1 MAAPTRKAPQRI
13 SKQGLLART
22 NDSSTI
28 YSSSENSTIQTPMV
42 ISQPGKIR
50 TQDDINLE
58 KFAQLIMY
66 IVALIAIWGGI
77 FSIAFDDN
85 ATNSNFL
92 MLFIGGLVSAAMAIS
107 WIELQSKK
115 NAHQLMEVQNYML
128 GLGFFFATVGTLW
141 GARYLMGFATGEGLE
156 IFGGPNTYEGGADW
170 QPNANGIYVQVI
182 AVIALLLT
190 EMKLLKR
197 YKGAT
202 TFGWGVA
209 IYGPLALMIT
219 GVGPWIDWS
228 NNEVSYELGIAI
240 ILLSFVSMEAA
251 LRSNKSMH
259 FFVVAIVSGLV
270 PILYELFNSNAP
282 PGGEGGALSLL
293 IFIIAI
299 QGYYASKEE
308 LRSELMQKAS
318 VLLVGEVL
326 VAMFIARIADL
337 NLILGPLRAEN
348 IGMLAEHLTLPVM
361 LWVTVLIAYFPAVM
375 QRRVPWMPIG
385 LAFSLFF
392 LPTGSNMI
400 PWIITLA
407 MIPYMLFIN
416 TNTRKWVADFTVAMI
431 AVSFFMTDLLARVG
445 GISYA
450 EIFSID
456 YAEYF
461 VPIAL
466 VVIAE
471 YGFKKE
477 KISSWAHLSIVCG
490 VVLSRAILGAE
501 EWFLPW
507 VFVAYILYIANYSL
521 KSASESNIFNDRK
534 EASLTIVIA
543 LGSTLLLAIF
553 GKLNLPETA
562 LDDML
567 SGFNLSLMIL
577 GIGSYYLLRN
587 GRNVEFD
594 IGMLLNWQ
602 TQKKNATTYNSELNA
617 WVEVDTKSED
627 YIKQFEQNWLSKSW
641 GSLARM
647 GLIVPL
653 VFMTIAIAS
662 VEIKPF
668 AQNPI
673 WVMLLSIPVAILVYE
688 ILALDKISS
697 VTRATGVW
705 MLVLMAIPMILRMQI
720 ARIGATEKQLEV
732 FSGLIPAAIV
742 LDLILIAAPFIVNSQ
757 INKRGIDDEV
767 LSKNADA
774 SALAGLLLLAM
785 MDSSGGLLLISMF
798 VLVTS
803 RAIKHRHNT
812 VLLASPLIFAFVGIS
827 WLEEFGL
834 ANTILD
840 ALAIDV
846 EFGFLTIANISGWI
860 IAIQMSIVWIMATK
874 EVDDE
879 TKIELPWWGSM
890 AWVAVGLIAAISE
903 ASWLPTIFTIMLT
916 GSAIYRGKVSFIP
929 AMPIAFF
936 FSLIIGMG
944 GDANFTDWDDG
955 EIFGWSAIATAFFTL
970 SLSAM
975 EMTDWLYSKCDEIDN
990 ELENWNTF
998 SSSTQAGRDQI
1009 SDALRIIGIGA
1020 FLLSFDVAIGIGP
1033 VVASIWV
1040 TYIAIRKGNTNG
1052 LLLMPLLHG
1061 ISIANCL
1068 SEAEIASE
1076 EFRQLVV
1083 GLLMAVEGGALIY
1096 FSTQNDRVYDWQ
1108 TFNWEDDNEF
1118 LDFMDYLGMGGL
1130 LSAISG
1136 IWYAFE
1142 GTDIDSFSWL
1152 IMTVLF
1158 TMIAIQGFSEENDA
1172 RWRRG
1177 FGGFGSLITAFIFAN
1192 TLDSEIFQA
1201 LGYVFLGILGF
1212 GYGAMFS
1219 QRIGEE
1225 GEIYVADEQTQEAV
1239 IQATMAMPVV
1249 EKQSQSGLLKAT
1261 NEIVAKKE
1269 EQLEIVEEV
1278 EEDSVIEESDD
1289 EVIEIEQPAPI
1300 IAPAEIQ
1307 PIHNGLIET
1316 ADGFAI
1322 RLPGDVVQNIL
1333 NSINNTPHEGFK
1345 PVLGFSP
1352 SGQVMLNFET
1362 E

>member
-1 MAAPTRKAPQRI
+1 MAAPTRNAPQRV
-13 SKQGLLART
+13 SSQGLLSRAT
-22 NDSSTI
+22 DSSAI
-28 YSSSENSTIQTPMV
+28 YSAPDNNADILPMV
-42 ISQPGKIR
+42 ISQPGKVR

-58 KFAQLIMY
+58 KFAQLVMY
-66 IVALIAIWGGI
+66 FVALIAIWGGI
-77 FSIAFDDN
+77 FSIAFDED

-92 MLFIGGLVSAAMAIS
+92 LLFIGGLISAAMAIS

-141 GARYLMGFATGEGLE
+141 GARYLMGFATGTLDLE
-156 IFGGPNTYEGGADW
+156 LFGDPDTYDFDGDKW
-170 QPNANGIYVQVI
+170 QPNANGIYLQVI
-182 AVIALLLT
+182 AVIALLYG
-190 EMKLLKR
+190 EIKLLKR

-240 ILLSFVSMEAA
+240 IVLSFVSMEAA

-270 PILYELFNSNAP
+270 PILYELFNTNAP
-282 PGGEGGALSLL
+282 AGGEGGALSLL

-299 QGYYASKEE
+299 QGYYASKQE
-308 LRSELMQKAS
+308 LRSDLMQKAS

-326 VAMFIARIADL
+326 IAMFIARINDL
-337 NLILGPLRAEN
+337 NLILGPLRSEN
-348 IGMLAEHLTLPVM
+348 MGMLSEQLSLPVM
-361 LWVTVLIAYFPAVM
+361 LWITVLIAYFPAVM

-392 LPTGSNMI
+392 LPTESNMI
-400 PWIITLA
+400 PWIITLV

-416 TNTRKWVADFTVAMI
+416 SNTRKWVADLTVAMI
-431 AVSFFMTDLLARVG
+431 AVSFFMTDLLARSDS
-445 GISYA
+445 INYA
-450 EIFSID
+450 DIFSIP
-456 YAEYF
+456 YAHYLI
-461 VPIAL
+461 PIAL
-466 VVIAE
+466 VIIAE
-471 YGFKKE
+471 VGFKKG

-490 VVLSRAILGAE
+490 VVLSRAILSAE

-521 KSASESNIFNDRK
+521 KSASKSNTFNDRK

-543 LGSTLLLAIF
+543 LGSTLLLAVF

-577 GIGSYYLLRN
+577 GIGSYYLLRI

-594 IGMLLNWQ
+594 IGMLLNWK
-602 TQKKNATTYNSELNA
+602 TQKKSATTFNSELNA

-627 YIKQFEQNWLSKSW
+627 YIKRFEQSWLNKSW

-647 GLIVPL
+647 GMIVPL

-662 VEIKPF
+662 VEYRPL
-668 AQNPI
+668 AENPL
-673 WVMLLSIPVAILVYE
+673 WVMLLAIPVAILVFE

-697 VTRATGVW
+697 LTRATGVW
-705 MLVLMAIPMILRMQI
+705 MLVIMALPIVIKMLIVR
-720 ARIGATEKQLEV
+720 GEATAEELEALN
-732 FSGLIPAAIV
+732 GLILAAIV

-767 LSKNADA
+767 LSKNSDVA
-774 SALAGLLLLAM
+774 ALAGLLVLAM
-785 MDSSGGLLLISMF
+785 MDTSGGLLLISMF
-798 VLVTS
+798 VLVTI
-803 RAIKHRHNT
+803 RAIKHRHNM
-812 VLLASPLIFAFVGIS
+812 LLMASPLIFLFVGKT
-827 WLEEFGL
+827 WLTEFGL
-834 ANTILD
+834 ANTIRD
-840 ALAIDV
+840 AMNINV
-846 EFGFLTIANISGWI
+846 EYGFLSIANISGWI
-860 IAIQMSIVWIMATK
+860 IAIQMGIVWIMATRTM
-874 EVDDE
+874 DDDN
-879 TKIELPWWGSM
+879 KIELPWWGSM
-890 AWVAVGLIAAISE
+890 AWVGVGLIAAIPE
-903 ASWLPTIFTIMLT
+903 VTWLPTVFTIMLT

-929 AMPIAFF
+929 MMPIAFF
-936 FSLIIGMG
+936 FSFIIGMN
-944 GDANFTDWDDG
+944 GDANFVDFSGG
-955 EIFGWSAIATAFFTL
+955 EIFGWSAIAAAFFTL

-990 ELENWNTF
+990 ELEKWETF
-998 SSSTQAGRDQI
+998 FFQGSSTQAGRDQI
-1009 SDALRIIGIGA
+1009 SDSLRIMGIVA
-1020 FLLSFDVAIGIGP
+1020 FMLSFDVAVGIGP
-1033 VVASIWV
+1033 VIAAVWV

-1068 SEAEIASE
+1068 NEAEIAE
-1076 EFRQLVV
+1076 EEIRQLFV
-1083 GLLMAVEGGALIY
+1083 GLLMAIEGGVLIY
-1096 FSTQNDRVYDWQ
+1096 FSTQNDRVFEWQ
-1108 TFNWEDDNEF
+1108 TFNWESDNDF

-1130 LSAISG
+1130 LSAIIG
-1136 IWYAFE
+1136 TWYAFE
-1142 GTDIDSFSWL
+1142 GTNIDSFSWL

-1158 TMIAIQGFSEENDA
+1158 TMVAIQGFSKENDA

-1177 FGGFGSLITAFIFAN
+1177 FGGFGSLVTAFIFAN
-1192 TLDSEIFQA
+1192 TLDSDIFQA

-1225 GEIYVADEQTQEAV
+1225 GEIYVAEESSQGGLLQVAKKVAV
-1239 IQATMAMPVV
+1239 VEEPSQGGLLQATKAMPAT
-1249 EKQSQSGLLKAT
+1249 KQKQP
-1261 NEIVAKKE
+1261 EIVAKIPKIEPKE
-1269 EQLEIVEEV
+1269 T
-1278 EEDSVIEESDD
+1278 
-1289 EVIEIEQPAPI
+1289 PA
-1300 IAPAEIQ
+1300 
-1307 PIHNGLIET
+1307 IHGGLIET

>member
-1 MAAPTRKAPQRI
+1 MAAPTRNAPQRV
-13 SKQGLLART
+13 SNQGLLSRA
-22 NDSSTI
+22 NDKGTIFSTPE
-28 YSSSENSTIQTPMV
+28 SAVSAPPMV

-50 TQDDINLE
+50 TKGDVDLE

-66 IVALIAIWGGI
+66 VVALIAIWGGI

-92 MLFIGGLVSAAMAIS
+92 LLFIGGLVSAAMAIA
-107 WIELQSKK
+107 WIEMQSKR
-115 NAHQLMEVQNYML
+115 NAYQLMEVQNYML

-141 GARYLMGFATGEGLE
+141 GARYLMGFATGTLGLE
-156 IFGGPNTYEGGADW
+156 VFGDSDNYGNVADW
-170 QPNANGIYVQVI
+170 QPNANGIYLQVV
-182 AVIALLLT
+182 AVIALLYT
-190 EMKLLKR
+190 EIKLLNR

-228 NNEVSYELGIAI
+228 NNEVSYELGLAI

-259 FFVVAIVSGLV
+259 FFVAAIVSGLV
-270 PILYELFNSNAP
+270 PILYELFNTNAP
-282 PGGEGGALSLL
+282 AGGEGGALSLL

-299 QGYYASKEE
+299 QGYYASKQE
-308 LRSELMQKAS
+308 LRSDLMQKAS

-326 VAMFIARIADL
+326 IAMFIARTAEL

-385 LAFSLFF
+385 LAISLFF
-392 LPTGSNMI
+392 LPTESNMI

-416 TNTRKWVADFTVAMI
+416 QNTRKWVADFTVAMI
-431 AVSFFMTDLLARVG
+431 AVSFFMTDLLARMD
-445 GISYA
+445 GINYVDM
-450 EIFSID
+450 FSMPF
-456 YAEYF
+456 AEYII
-461 VPIAL
+461 PITL
-466 VVIAE
+466 VIIAE

-553 GKLNLPETA
+553 GKLNLPKTV
-562 LDDML
+562 LDDYL

-577 GIGSYYLLRN
+577 GIGSYYLLRI

-594 IGMLLNWQ
+594 IGMLLNWK
-602 TQKKNATTYNSELNA
+602 TQKKSATTFNSELNA

-627 YIKQFEQNWLSKSW
+627 HIKQFEQTWLTKSW

-662 VEIKPF
+662 VEIEPF

-673 WVMLLSIPVAILVYE
+673 WVMLLAIPVAILVYE

-720 ARIGATEKQLEV
+720 ARFEATPKQLEHLG
-732 FSGLIPAAIV
+732 GLIPAAIV

-757 INKRGIDDEV
+757 INKRGIDDGV
-767 LSKNADA
+767 LSKNADV

-798 VLVTS
+798 VLVTI
-803 RAIKHRHNT
+803 RAIKHRHNM
-812 VLLASPLIFAFVGIS
+812 LLLVSPLIFAFVGTS
-827 WLEEFGL
+827 WLQEFGL

-840 ALAIDV
+840 AMAIDV
-846 EFGFLTIANISGWI
+846 EFGFLTIANISGWLI
-860 IAIQMSIVWIMATK
+860 TIQMGIVWIMATK
-874 EVDDE
+874 TMDDD
-879 TKIELPWWGSM
+879 KVELPWWGSM
-890 AWVAVGLIAAISE
+890 VWVAVGIITAMSE
-903 ASWLPTIFTIMLT
+903 VTWMPTVFTIMLT
-916 GSAIYRGKVSFIP
+916 GSAIYRGKASFIP

-936 FSLIIGMG
+936 FSLLIGMG
-944 GDANFTDWDDG
+944 NDASFADFNDG

-975 EMTDWLYSKCDEIDN
+975 EMTDWLYLKCDEVDN
-990 ELENWNTF
+990 EIERWDMF
-998 SSSTQAGRDQI
+998 SPSVQAGREQI
-1009 SDALRIIGIGA
+1009 SDVLRIMGIAA
-1020 FLLSFDVAIGIGP
+1020 FLFSFDIALGIGP
-1033 VVASIWV
+1033 VIAAVWV

-1068 SEAEIASE
+1068 NEAEIASG

-1083 GLLMAVEGGALIY
+1083 GLLMAIEGGVLIY
-1096 FSTQNDRVYDWQ
+1096 FSTQNDTVYEWE
-1108 TFNWEDDNEF
+1108 TFNWDDDNEF

-1130 LSAISG
+1130 LSAITG
-1136 IWYAFE
+1136 TWYAFE

-1152 IMTVLF
+1152 IMTILF
-1158 TMIAIQGFSEENDA
+1158 TLVAIQGFSKENDA

-1192 TLDSEIFQA
+1192 TLDSDIFTA

-1219 QRIGEE
+1219 QRIGDE
-1225 GEIYVADEQTQEAV
+1225 GEIYLTEELG
-1239 IQATMAMPVV
+1239 
-1249 EKQSQSGLLKAT
+1249 QSGLLQA
-1261 NEIVAKKE
+1261 IKE
-1269 EQLEIVEEV
+1269 MPIKQETQPQLVEKEMPNKQETQAEIVEEK
-1278 EEDSVIEESDD
+1278 
-1289 EVIEIEQPAPI
+1289 I
-1300 IAPAEIQ
+1300 IVDKAPAVAK
-1307 PIHNGLIET
+1307 PIPEAVIAETPVIHDGLIET

-1352 SGQVMLNFET
+1352 SGQVMLNFEN